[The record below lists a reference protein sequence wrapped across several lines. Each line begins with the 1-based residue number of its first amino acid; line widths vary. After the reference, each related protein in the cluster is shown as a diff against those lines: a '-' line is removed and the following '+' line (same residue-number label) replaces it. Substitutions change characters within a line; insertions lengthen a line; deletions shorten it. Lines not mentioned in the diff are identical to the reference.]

1 MNDLQSL
8 LATSMAGFALYGIV
22 FLRVGAAMALLPA
35 FGDHAIPA
43 RIRLVLGLA
52 FAAVVAPAVSGKIA
66 VPGPWLAALPWLITE
81 TLAGLALGFM
91 LRLFVMA
98 AEIAG
103 NMAAQAGSLSQMF
116 GGGGEPMPAFAHLLV
131 RGATCLALMGGLH
144 VRVAAALIQSYQL
157 MPAGRLTPARLIHD
171 WTLGAIGQTFEL
183 AFSLAAPFLIA
194 AFIYNVALGL
204 VNRAMPALMV
214 SMIGAPVLTGGA
226 LALLA
231 VCAPVILSQWVGAY
245 GQFLA
250 HLFLVTP

>member
-1 MNDLQSL
+1 MSNLQAL
-8 LATSMAGFALYGIV
+8 ITMSMTELALYGLV
-22 FLRVGAAMALLPA
+22 FLRVGAAMAFLPA
-35 FGDHAIPA
+35 FGDHANPV

-52 FAAVVAPAVSGKIA
+52 FAVVVAPAVAGKVA
-66 VPGPWLAALPWLITE
+66 VPAGWRDALPLLMTE

-144 VRVAAALIQSYQL
+144 VKVAAALIRSYQV
-157 MPAGRLTPARLIHD
+157 MPVGRLTAAHLIHD
-171 WTLGAIGQTFEL
+171 WTMGAIGQTFEL

-194 AFIYNVALGL
+194 AFLYNAALGL

-231 VCAPVILSQWVGAY
+231 ICAPVILAQWSGAY

-250 HLFLVTP
+250 NPFVVTR